1 MKNTRV
7 MQILAYGPPSVLV
20 SADMATS
27 ALAPGEVRI
36 QTIAA
41 AVNHTDLKIR
51 AGIWPIRKAHPF
63 PYVPGVEVVGRIS
76 EIGSSVSNWSVGQT
90 VITLMQG
97 LGGVSAR
104 RPGSYADFVTV
115 DADALALVPDTVDP
129 LAIASLGLGAVTAF
143 EGIRRMGPVDGRRVL
158 VTGAAG
164 GVGSA
169 AVSIA
174 RALGASVTGVVA
186 RPAQAQYVRDLGA
199 DEVIVLERDRPP
211 SLASASV
218 DAVLDSVGGALFKAC
233 VQALRERGTLVLV
246 GAVGGGD
253 VLLDA
258 WQLIRPV
265 TLTGYSTETLEG
277 KDLRVAMA
285 RISDWLRTQSIRVPD
300 YQVFPMQSAA
310 EAHLLLERG
319 GISGRVLLVP

>member
-1 MKNTRV
+1 
-7 MQILAYGPPSVLV
+7 MQILGYGPPSVLV
-20 SADMATS
+20 PGHMAMPD
-27 ALAPGEVRI
+27 LAPTEVRI

-51 AGIWPIRKAHPF
+51 AGLWPIRKTDPF
-63 PYVPGVEVVGRIS
+63 PYVPGVEVVGHIS
-76 EIGSSVSNWSVGQT
+76 DIGSSVSGWSPGQT

-97 LGGVSAR
+97 LGGVSAK
-104 RPGSYADFVTV
+104 RPGGYADFVTV

-129 LAIASLGLGAVTAF
+129 LAMASLGLGAVTAF

-174 RALGASVTGVVA
+174 RALGASVTGVVT
-186 RPAQAQYVRDLGA
+186 RPAQARYVRDLGA
-199 DEVIVLERDRPP
+199 DEVIVLERDSPP
-211 SLASASV
+211 SLVAASV
-218 DAVLDSVGGALFKAC
+218 DAVLDTVGGPLFNAC
-233 VQALRERGTLVLV
+233 VQALRDRGSLVLV

-253 VLLDA
+253 VSFDA

-277 KDLRVAMA
+277 KDLRAAIA
-285 RISDWLRTQSIRVPD
+285 RISDWLGTQSIRVPD